1 MVYKAGKL
9 KGELTTSEIRK
20 LIRAHNVLVS
30 IKIPKGAS
38 RDDII
43 AVLKKNK
50 YKVDHEGGAL
60 VPLVEMK
67 RRNKI
72 TMTKANEVLPKP
84 KTKEERL
91 EAKATRDK
99 AKATKA
105 KEVLEKESKIK
116 ATGVQQGAAIQRLIS
131 KKNAPKTKPVL
142 TPIQPVSAAQQKLK
156 KSSDDLK
163 KKWQTF
169 PFTDKQ
175 IKKLEKVVPKAK
187 FLNIYKNRK
196 GTPFGLAV
204 DGIKYKFNKPLED
217 DTVSNSEEKSAL
229 KKTTVSESKEATYK
243 IFLKLLKELTTKFD
257 KLSKADGLKK
267 YTTEGEIRRPFYQFM
282 GDAIFRYR
290 DNTETQFNNR
300 TDKGK
305 KTLLRLMNE
314 ALELIKAQPSAQP
327 PKSI

>member
-1 MVYKAGKL
+1 MVYKTGKL
-9 KGELTTSEIRK
+9 KGELTTTEIRK

-72 TMTKANEVLPKP
+72 TITKADAVLPKP

-91 EAKATRDK
+91 EAKATKDK

-131 KKNAPKTKPVL
+131 KKKAPKT
-142 TPIQPVSAAQQKLK
+142 
-156 KSSDDLK
+156 
-163 KKWQTF
+163 
-169 PFTDKQ
+169 
-175 IKKLEKVVPKAK
+175 
-187 FLNIYKNRK
+187 
-196 GTPFGLAV
+196 
-204 DGIKYKFNKPLED
+204 
-217 DTVSNSEEKSAL
+217 
-229 KKTTVSESKEATYK
+229 EATK
-243 IFLKLLKELTTKFD
+243 
-257 KLSKADGLKK
+257 
-267 YTTEGEIRRPFYQFM
+267 
-282 GDAIFRYR
+282 
-290 DNTETQFNNR
+290 
-300 TDKGK
+300 
-305 KTLLRLMNE
+305 
-314 ALELIKAQPSAQP
+314 
-327 PKSI
+327 

>member
-9 KGELTTSEIRK
+9 KGELTTAEIRK

-72 TMTKANEVLPKP
+72 TMTKADEVLPKP

-131 KKNAPKTKPVL
+131 KKKATEAK
-142 TPIQPVSAAQQKLK
+142 
-156 KSSDDLK
+156 
-163 KKWQTF
+163 
-169 PFTDKQ
+169 
-175 IKKLEKVVPKAK
+175 KVVKKEKKVEPKFK
-187 FLNIYKNRK
+187 IDKSK
-196 GTPFGLAV
+196 QPKQTPSKV
-204 DGIKYKFNKPLED
+204 DIKIKPD
-217 DTVSNSEEKSAL
+217 SNT
-229 KKTTVSESKEATYK
+229 KKIVKEPTESKVARNYWDSVKDLDWKPNVRTKILALFNEA
-243 IFLKLLKELTTKFD
+243 
-257 KLSKADGLKK
+257 SM
-267 YTTEGEIRRPFYQFM
+267 P
-282 GDAIFRYR
+282 
-290 DNTETQFNNR
+290 
-300 TDKGK
+300 KGK
-305 KTLLRLMNE
+305 KYYIVTG
-314 ALELIKAQPSAQP
+314 ALIKNGKLIIKYIFTRQRAGEVFDTDEEEEREEATRIPRTAKFTI

>member
-9 KGELTTSEIRK
+9 KGELTTAEIRK

-72 TMTKANEVLPKP
+72 TMTKADAVLPKP

-131 KKNAPKTKPVL
+131 KKKATEAK
-142 TPIQPVSAAQQKLK
+142 
-156 KSSDDLK
+156 
-163 KKWQTF
+163 
-169 PFTDKQ
+169 
-175 IKKLEKVVPKAK
+175 KVVKKEKKVEPKK
-187 FLNIYKNRK
+187 I
-196 GTPFGLAV
+196 
-204 DGIKYKFNKPLED
+204 
-217 DTVSNSEEKSAL
+217 
-229 KKTTVSESKEATYK
+229 TVSESKEARKVWDSVKDLDWKAIVRTK
-243 IFLKLLKELTTKFD
+243 ILSLFDEGSRGPPKGKKYHIVTDAKIKNGKLIIKYLFTRERAEEVLEFNKGE
-257 KLSKADGLKK
+257 SSEEEVVK
-267 YTTEGEIRRPFYQFM
+267 YTTKPSSGTF
-282 GDAIFRYR
+282 AI
-290 DNTETQFNNR
+290 
-300 TDKGK
+300 
-305 KTLLRLMNE
+305 
-314 ALELIKAQPSAQP
+314 